1 MKKILVVFCVLLITS
16 IGMFA
21 EQKVKDSVIQKEV
34 VIVKNDK
41 SDLNDDSLLMEKLSS
56 EQIMEL
62 KKQQIELEKQKIE
75 ARSKNDMPL
84 KAFHIV
90 LIVMTPFLFVIILA
104 SVAFYIRNRDS
115 ERRYMLFQKSLE
127 LGQTLPEHFF
137 EEPKK
142 QNTSSNLKK
151 GVIAM
156 AIGLALVVS
165 FFVIDNKFML
175 IAGVIPAFVGL
186 GFLLVHYLEKPK
198 DNNNEQN
205 G

>member
-16 IGMFA
+16 IRMFA